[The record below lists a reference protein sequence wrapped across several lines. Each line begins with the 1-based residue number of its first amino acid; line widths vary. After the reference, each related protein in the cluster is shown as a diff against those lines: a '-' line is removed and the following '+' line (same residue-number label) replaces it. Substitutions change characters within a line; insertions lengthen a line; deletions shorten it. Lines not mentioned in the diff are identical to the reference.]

1 MDDFAINKRL
11 AKIAGVEVEE
21 DAGLL
26 WDESAEPWPG
36 IEWSPLTDWS
46 QLGPLMERHH
56 VHVGPEY
63 GEMHEEQPGV
73 WAERLEKWV
82 AVADEPG
89 SLNGG
94 TVRIRQSPDLKRA
107 VCLAIIAAHAE
118 D

>member
-46 QLGPLMERHH
+46 QLGPLLES
-56 VHVGPEY
+56 VVG
-63 GEMHEEQPGV
+63 
-73 WAERLEKWV
+73 
-82 AVADEPG
+82 EPDMMRG
-89 SLNGG
+89 C
-94 TVRIRQSPDLKRA
+94 
-107 VCLAIIAAHAE
+107 CLAIIAAH
-118 D
+118 DGG